1 MEPLQ
6 YLAGE
11 FDLISKAPA
20 LFILSIAAASAVIWR
35 LMEWKYSDA
44 KERIALRDDKI
55 KELETRLEQN
65 SLNSEILTKIDLS
78 DYLRKDEPIDPGT
91 F

>member
-11 FDLISKAPA
+11 FDLISKSPV
-20 LFILSIAAASAVIWR
+20 LFILSVIAASAVIWR

-55 KELETRLEQN
+55 KELESRLEQN
-65 SLNSEILTKIDLS
+65 SLNPEIVTKNDLR
-78 DYLRKDEPIDPGT
+78 DYLRKDDPLDSGT